1 MSHKCLLV
9 FELEIL
15 NLSMLS
21 DVFVL
26 LPLKVYACL
35 Q

>member
-1 MSHKCLLV
+1 MSHKRLLV

-15 NLSMLS
+15 NKLS